1 MAVETIQTAMPVDV
15 TLETI
20 QTALPTNVT
29 VKTIQT
35 TLTVDV
41 TVETIQTA
49 LPVDVTVETIQTAL
63 PVDVT
68 VETIQTALPCM
79 DVAPKTMLN
88 TETMPTAVAVC
99 NKEPEVDAGHA
110 GHKRDNEHGLSG
122 QRKALSTPAIPPG

>member
-49 LPVDVTVETIQTAL
+49 LP
-63 PVDVT
+63 
-68 VETIQTALPCM
+68 CM
-79 DVAPKTMLN
+79 DVTQKTMLN
-88 TETMPTAVAVC
+88 TETTPTAVAVC

-110 GHKRDNEHGLSG
+110 GHKRDNEHGLSS

>member
-63 PVDVT
+63 P
-68 VETIQTALPCM
+68 CM
-79 DVAPKTMLN
+79 DVTQKTMLN
-88 TETMPTAVAVC
+88 TETTPTAVAVC

>member
-1 MAVETIQTAMPVDV
+1 MPVDV

-49 LPVDVTVETIQTAL
+49 LP
-63 PVDVT
+63 
-68 VETIQTALPCM
+68 CM
-79 DVAPKTMLN
+79 DVTQKTMLN
-88 TETMPTAVAVC
+88 TETTPTAVAVC